1 MENETGKYIWTAK
14 VSNKGQIVIP
24 KEARDV
30 FGISEGDTLILFGDR
45 EKGIAIA
52 KYNDYLKFAEAIFRK
67 QEHLQGFQLR
77 FPPGKHHRHRRRN
90 RGGKNNADR
99 YAFHAGET
107 ERRQCDDLR
116 V

>member
-30 FGISEGDTLILFGDR
+30 FGISEGDTLILFGDT

-52 KYNDYLKFAEAIFRK
+52 KYNDYLKFAEAIFRAGR
-67 QEHLQGFQLR
+67 EEE
-77 FPPGKHHRHRRRN
+77 N
-90 RGGKNNADR
+90 KNE
-99 YAFHAGET
+99 GEKKSENK
-107 ERRQCDDLR
+107 EREEK
-116 V
+116 